1 MEIFHLP
8 QKIAIAIPQRCHHEK
23 KHKKCMEPHKKIQC
37 YPYDCYLC
45 SLHPLA
51 FRLTTAAHSTFY
63 QTIISKIKETKVII
77 INLHMKLCM
86 IYEYLHLQVV
96 KTQFTIM
103 VMSAQHKCCCLNEL
117 LFLFNQLSVKFDSL
131 LLGYL
136 PCYSWGC
143 T

>member
-1 MEIFHLP
+1 MPLLSHNAATMKRNTKNAQDPI
-8 QKIAIAIPQRCHHEK
+8 K
-23 KHKKCMEPHKKIQC
+23 KTQC
-37 YPYDCYLC
+37 YLYDYYLC
-45 SLHPLA
+45 SLYPLA

-63 QTIISKIKETKVII
+63 QTIISEIKETKVII
-77 INLHMKLCM
+77 INLHIKLCM
-86 IYEYLHLQVV
+86 IYEYLHLQVI

-103 VMSAQHKCCCLNEL
+103 VMSARHKCCCLNEL